1 MHGLIVPAVPFVP
14 PGPVHLPS
22 GEHTALTLC
31 VDIIPIAIDAIAFVA
46 TIAIIP
52 MILFISYS

>member
-22 GEHTALTLC
+22 AEHIALTFC
-31 VDIIPIAIDAIAFVA
+31 VDIIPITTDAIATVA